1 MIRFKD
7 KDKVNYHITKNELS
21 NREVNLKIHEML
33 LNFYK
38 TRDITYMSD
47 LYKSITKD
55 GYYKNIFDYIKST
68 IDK

>member
-1 MIRFKD
+1 MIRFKN
-7 KDKVNYHITKNELS
+7 KDKTDYHITKHELS

-38 TRDITYMSD
+38 SRDITYMSD
-47 LYKSITKD
+47 VYKSITEN
-55 GYYKNIFDYIKST
+55 GYYKYIFEYIKST